1 MRLTSNMRLFVVL
14 VAMVCEQLMV
24 LTSAQSRCDPLTQYD
39 QAGQCCTMCAPG
51 TKMSST
57 SSCSNPQCTECGPH
71 EYRDTYTKEPRC
83 KVQPYCDPN
92 KNLEDSQPA
101 SKKKQSTCS
110 CLTGFHCSSDTCV
123 TCVPH
128 TTCKPG
134 QQAKSIGNHSKDTV
148 CESCPE
154 GSFSNSPS
162 WNSVCTKWTEC
173 ESGYQVQEKGTHVS
187 DSVCE
192 ETLRHQGG
200 LIAAAGGLIAAAVVF
215 GSALFVFILACCLCR
230 AGDTKQRAKGC
241 LESCHGDREKLPM
254 EPTPM
259 LFTQVDE
266 TESDPE
272 PRLSQEDE
280 DMKMPEENLED
291 EREEL
296 LSEGVLSENGQFVT
310 QERGKDSIQPQQ
322 ETQVQTSM
330 D

>member
-1 MRLTSNMRLFVVL
+1 MRQTSNMRLFVVL
-14 VAMVCEQLMV
+14 VVMVFEQLMV

-39 QAGQCCTMCAPG
+39 HAGQCCTRCPPG
-51 TKMSST
+51 TKMSSQ

-71 EYRDTYTKEPRC
+71 EYQDQYTTESQC

-92 KNLEDSQPA
+92 KNMEDSQPA
-101 SKKKQSTCS
+101 SKKKLSTCS
-110 CLTGFHCSSDTCV
+110 CLMGFHCSSGECV

-134 QQAKSIGNHSKDTV
+134 QHAKSIGNHSRDTV

-154 GSFSNSPS
+154 GSFSTSTS
-162 WNSVCTKWTEC
+162 WNSVCAKWTEC
-173 ESGYQVQEKGTHVS
+173 TSGYQVREKGTHVS
-187 DSVCE
+187 DIVCE
-192 ETLRHQGG
+192 KTPRHQ
-200 LIAAAGGLIAAAVVF
+200 GGLIAAAVVF
-215 GSALFVFILACCLCR
+215 GSALFVFLLACFLCR
-230 AGDTKQRAKGC
+230 GDTKQRAKGC
-241 LESCHGDREKLPM
+241 LESCRGDREKLPRA
-254 EPTPM
+254 PSPM

-280 DMKMPEENLED
+280 DMKMPEENLEE

>member
-14 VAMVCEQLMV
+14 VVMVCEQLMV

-51 TKMSST
+51 TKMSPGVRFSRT
-57 SSCSNPQCTECGPH
+57 ATRIRTRRIPG
-71 EYRDTYTKEPRC
+71 
-83 KVQPYCDPN
+83 
-92 KNLEDSQPA
+92 PA

-192 ETLRHQGG
+192 ETPRHQ
-200 LIAAAGGLIAAAVVF
+200 GGLIAAAVVF

-230 AGDTKQRAKGC
+230 GDTKQRAKGC

-280 DMKMPEENLED
+280 DMKMPEENLEE

>member
-1 MRLTSNMRLFVVL
+1 MRVSVL
-14 VAMVCEQLMV
+14 VLLVCEQLLV

-51 TKMSST
+51 TRMLSPSLCLT
-57 SSCSNPQCTECGPH
+57 PQCAECGQH
-71 EYRDTYTKEPRC
+71 EYQNRYNTEPRC
-83 KVQPYCDPN
+83 KPQPYCDPN
-92 KNLEDSQPA
+92 KNMEDSQPA

-110 CLTGFHCSSDTCV
+110 CLRGFHCSSDVCV

-128 TTCKPG
+128 TTCNPG
-134 QQAKSIGNHSKDTV
+134 QRAKSIGNHTQDTV

-154 GSFSNSPS
+154 GSFSVSTS

-187 DSVCE
+187 DMVCV
-192 ETLRHQGG
+192 ETPRNQGG
-200 LIAAAGGLIAAAVVF
+200 LIAAAAVF
-215 GSALFVFILACCLCR
+215 GSVLIIIVLVCCLCR
-230 AGDTKQRAKGC
+230 GDTRQRAKGC
-241 LESCHGDREKLPM
+241 LESCRGDREKLPR
-254 EPTPM
+254 EPSPL

-266 TESDPE
+266 TENDPE
-272 PRLSQEDE
+272 LQLSQEDE
-280 DMKMPEENLED
+280 DMKIPEENLEG

-296 LSEGVLSENGQFVT
+296 VSEGVLSENGQFVT

-322 ETQVQTSM
+322 ETQAQTSM